1 MKGKDES
8 LSLFHC
14 AIPIKHHYIV
24 IQQNG
29 LATVM
34 QDNNDKL
41 DSLEHHLKTLSFQQ
55 QRINNE
61 LKRIREEIDALKQNK
76 LTQSSGTD
84 DENPVKEPITP
95 TLPQPVSELKANTEK
110 EKKTL
115 PRFYPQKKIPSKQ
128 LEDIIGTNIINKIG
142 ILITIVGVFI
152 GVKYAIDKDLIS
164 PAMRVILGYMLAVAL
179 LGIGQKLKAKY
190 LDFSSVIMSGGVTII
205 YFITFIGYDFY
216 NLFPQAIAFLLMVA
230 TTVLAVWLALSYN
243 RKIIALLGQV
253 GAYAVPFLLSDGS
266 GKVLVL
272 FSYIA
277 IINIGLLVLSVKKDW
292 KIIYRSA
299 FFVSWVIYLLT
310 ITLYRETGEMFGLP
324 FSFLIINFIT
334 FYAAFLSYKMVKKE
348 LYQFSEII
356 ILLINAFAF
365 FLIGYDFIKD
375 SFHANDLLVI
385 FTVSNAVLHTVAG
398 IWIKKRKLADPT
410 VSMFII
416 GLGISFITIA
426 IPIAFEGS
434 WITLLWV
441 IEAAILCYIGYRS
454 ARALYLYTS
463 LALFVLMMISLIID
477 WGTHYDTFSLIH
489 INNAKT
495 TAFSNLNFVNSV
507 VVCLCLGVMSRLALT
522 NKAKINGWVND
533 FFNTYIPLFFIGL
546 LYLTFGLEI
555 ALWWKID
562 LFNHPTIEGNNFK
575 ILTEILFS
583 QVYTIVWLLLNRSY
597 IKEEKFAG
605 VMIILTLVTVL
616 ILLTGGLNAIGDIR
630 QYYLDTHIGQAV
642 WIFGFRY
649 LCFVLLALQMILLRS
664 TRLINFNTL
673 DAERIYAT
681 VLNTVILTV
690 ICNEFIHWMDVCGY
704 SNQYKLGLSIICGVY
719 ALILVTFGIIKK
731 KKHLRISAIGL
742 LGATLIKLFF
752 YDLVSLSTISK
763 TIVLI
768 ILGVI
773 LLIASFLYNKFKDT
787 LFGDE

>member
-1 MKGKDES
+1 
-8 LSLFHC
+8 
-14 AIPIKHHYIV
+14 
-24 IQQNG
+24 
-29 LATVM
+29 M

-61 LKRIREEIDALKQNK
+61 LKRIREEIDALRQNK
-76 LTQSSGTD
+76 LTQSPPGAVG
-84 DENPVKEPITP
+84 ENPIT
-95 TLPQPVSELKANTEK
+95 ENTISTFSQSAPEQQISTK
-110 EKKTL
+110 NERSRL
-115 PRFYPQKKIPSKQ
+115 SGFYPQKKIPSKQ

-142 ILITIVGVFI
+142 ILITVVGVFI

-164 PAMRVILGYMLAVAL
+164 PAMRVILGYLLAFAL

-190 LDFSSVIMSGGVTII
+190 LDFSSVIMGGGVTIL
-205 YFITFIGYDFY
+205 YFITFIAYDFY
-216 NLFPQAIAFLLMVA
+216 NLFPQTIAFLLMVA
-230 TTVLAVWLALSYN
+230 TTALAVQLALSFD

-272 FSYIA
+272 FSYIS

-292 KIIYRSA
+292 KIIYRAA
-299 FFVSWVIYLLT
+299 FFVSWLIYLLT
-310 ITLYRETGEMFGLP
+310 ITIYGKTRETFGLP

-356 ILLINAFAF
+356 ILLINAFVF
-365 FLIGYDFIKD
+365 FLIGYEFID
-375 SFHANDLLVI
+375 STFHANHLLVI
-385 FTVSNAVLHTVAG
+385 FTVANAILHIAAG
-398 IWIKKRKLADPT
+398 IWIKKRNLADPT
-410 VSMFII
+410 VSMFIL
-416 GLGISFITIA
+416 GLGISFITIT

-441 IEAAILCYIGYRS
+441 IETAILCFIGYRS
-454 ARALYLYTS
+454 GRALYLLAS
-463 LALFVLMMISLIID
+463 LALFVLTMVSLVID
-477 WGTHYDTFSLIH
+477 WTNHYEVFSFTH
-489 INNAKT
+489 INISKT
-495 TAFSNLNFVNSV
+495 IAFSNLNFINSII
-507 VVCLCLGVMSRLALT
+507 VCLCLGSMSRMALT
-522 NKAKINGWVND
+522 NKEKINGWVND

-546 LYLTFGLEI
+546 LYLTFSLEI
-555 ALWWKID
+555 DLWWKID
-562 LFNHPTIEGNNFK
+562 LGHHPGIEGNNYK
-575 ILTEILFS
+575 ILSEIIFS
-583 QVYTIVWLLLNRSY
+583 QVYTCVWLFLNRLY
-597 IKEEKFAG
+597 VKEKNLAG
-605 VMIILTLVTVL
+605 VLISITLVSIL
-616 ILLTGGLNAIGDIR
+616 ILLTDGLNVIGDIR
-630 QYYLDTHIGQAV
+630 QYYLDLHRGDGMWMLGVRYICF
-642 WIFGFRY
+642 IFLG
-649 LCFVLLALQMILLRS
+649 LQIILLRKIQV
-664 TRLINFNTL
+664 TYFNL
-673 DAERIYAT
+673 PDAERIYET
-681 VLNTVILTV
+681 LLNTVLLTI

-704 SNQYKLGLSIICGVY
+704 NNQYKLGLTIICGVY
-719 ALILVTFGIIKK
+719 ALLLVTFGIIKK
-731 KKHLRISAIGL
+731 KKHLRISAISL